1 MIIRAP
7 RLNNNFYILDKHI
20 SEDSRLSWAAR
31 GMLIYLLGKPDDWR
45 VQIGHLVKQT
55 SNSSRKTGRDGIY
68 VLIEEL
74 MEVGYVTRMQNRE
87 DGKFQSTDYIVHET
101 TQKQEDDPHPDLPD
115 TVSPDTANP
124 PQVSTDI
131 SPKTEKTTN
140 HQAPSPEAL
149 DLARQLLVATLDGGG
164 LVKNPRGWVLAVAS
178 RLDAQGGLAAED
190 TALLSIS
197 ANQKAKNHLPPHSN
211 ISPPKAIPAE
221 VVSPTLEKIK
231 STLSEKLSEAD
242 QKLWIEPLICI
253 LDEEAS
259 GKLIL
264 AGPDPY
270 FCSWFRDNFLAE
282 IKAILP
288 KRIVTV
294 EAVGSIALKA
304 A

>member
-31 GMLIYLLGKPDDWR
+31 GLLIYLLGKPDDWH

-55 SNSSRKTGRDGIY
+55 SNSCRKTGRDGVY

-87 DGKFQSTDYIVHET
+87 DGKFQSTDYLVHET
-101 TQKQEDDPHPDLPD
+101 PQIQQDDPHPDLPD
-115 TVSPDTANP
+115 TANP
-124 PQVSTDI
+124 PQISTDT

-140 HQAPSPEAL
+140 HLAPSPDAL

-190 TALLSIS
+190 TALLSAA
-197 ANQKAKNHLPPHSN
+197 ANQKAKNNLLPHSN
-211 ISPPKAIPAE
+211 TSPPKALPAE
-221 VVSPTLEKIK
+221 VVSPAWEKIK
-231 STLSEKLSEAD
+231 FILSEKLSEAD
-242 QKLWIEPLICI
+242 QKLWIEPLICV

-270 FCSWFRDNFLAE
+270 FCSWVRDYFLPE
-282 IKAILP
+282 IMASLP
-288 KRIVTV
+288 NRLVTV
-294 EAVGSIALKA
+294 EAVGSMQLEA